1 MSKMPL
7 YLGDEGE
14 QAQGLSQMQDQAGYQ
29 EDQEGTI
36 VNAHRLIAIIP

>member
-29 EDQEGTI
+29 EGKEDLKAILEITI
-36 VNAHRLIAIIP
+36 TIIP